1 MAEDKVKQKLVSAIG
16 TDILNQLSLNGV
28 IEACKFYS
36 IKLAEEHYD
45 KLDEDEREK
54 VLKNVIEMEAKQEEQ
69 LAAQKAS
76 TELPENMQKGAEE
89 HKIPQGS

>member
-54 VLKNVIEMEAKQEEQ
+54 VLKNVIEMEAKQE
-69 LAAQKAS
+69 AQKAS
-76 TELPENMQKGAEE
+76 TELPENIQKGAEE
-89 HKIPQGS
+89 KMPQGS